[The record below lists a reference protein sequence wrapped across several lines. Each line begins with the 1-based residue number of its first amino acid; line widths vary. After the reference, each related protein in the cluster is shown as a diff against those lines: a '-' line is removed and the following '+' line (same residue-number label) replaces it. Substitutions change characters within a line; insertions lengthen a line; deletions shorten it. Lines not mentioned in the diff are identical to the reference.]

1 MILNYITWNV
11 DPVLVHLGS
20 LEIRWYG
27 LLWAIGLYVCW
38 VVNKRMYQRENC
50 PEEWPDQLFFWI
62 AIGAIL
68 GARLGHC
75 LFYEWHD
82 DLGPLQIFGWNVA
95 YRNPYIENPLMILKV
110 WEGGLASHGGAIG
123 IIIAAWLLNK
133 YRFSRYPKFKTSW
146 IWILDRLCIGVCLTG
161 ALIRLGNLMNSEIY
175 GGPTSL
181 PWGFIFVRDGQTVPC
196 HPTQIYE
203 MIYLLVA
210 FAVTLPLYL
219 KTDARKREGLLLG
232 VFLIIV
238 FFTRF
243 MLEFIKND
251 QEAFEAGHVL
261 NMGQILS
268 IPFVVLGIGLVI
280 RAYKRGVK
288 TLNC

>member
-1 MILNYITWNV
+1 M
-11 DPVLVHLGS
+11 
-20 LEIRWYG
+20 
-27 LLWAIGLYVCW
+27 
-38 VVNKRMYQRENC
+38 
-50 PEEWPDQLFFWI
+50 LF
-62 AIGAIL
+62 
-68 GARLGHC
+68 R
-75 LFYEWHD
+75 
-82 DLGPLQIFGWNVA
+82 
-95 YRNPYIENPLMILKV
+95 
-110 WEGGLASHGGAIG
+110 SAIG

-268 IPFVVLGIGLVI
+268 IPFVVLGLFLIK
-280 RAYKRGVK
+280 RAYRKSYDEKRS
-288 TLNC
+288 